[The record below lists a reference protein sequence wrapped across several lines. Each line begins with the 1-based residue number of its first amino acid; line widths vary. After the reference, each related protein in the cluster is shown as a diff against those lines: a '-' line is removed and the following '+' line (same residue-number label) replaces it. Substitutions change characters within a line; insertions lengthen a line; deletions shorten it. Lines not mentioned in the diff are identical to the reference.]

1 MGLARRAGVLRR
13 GQSRVL
19 VILGELFAFLSLIL
33 FLRTEGAVATLLIL
47 LGLGAC
53 WVVYNRALRLQD
65 RIASAFREEKVF
77 ATLLGLLLLLSIP
90 FMLRDAPYLIHLCLT
105 AGIYIMLATGLNYQL
120 GSTNIVNLATAA
132 SYGVGAYASALLSI
146 HLGLPFWVTLFAAGA
161 SAACMGFVLGLPT
174 VKTKD
179 YYLSLVT
186 IAFGLIVYVL
196 LNNLQFTGGPNGIGG
211 IPAPSLFGYSFKSEL
226 NLFGFKLPFHANYYY
241 LVLFFVFLYTLVSQ
255 RLSFSRTGLTWNAIR
270 EDEIA
275 ARCAG
280 IHVSNYKILSFCI
293 NCFMDGVTG
302 AVYAHYIGFISPE
315 NFQFMLSVVVVT
327 MVILGGMDNV
337 YGVIFGAVML
347 TLLPEKFRLF
357 DEFRLL
363 LFGVIVIATLVFRP
377 QGLFPQ
383 KLRRY

>member
-1 MGLARRAGVLRR
+1 MKKSETSFQR
-13 GQSRVL
+13 GKAWAL
-19 VILGELFAFLSLIL
+19 VFLGEAFAFFTLIL
-33 FLRTEGAVATLLIL
+33 FLRVQGALATILIL
-47 LGLGAC
+47 LGLGVC
-53 WVVYNRALRLQD
+53 WVVYNRSSAFQD
-65 RIASAFREEKVF
+65 RMTSAFHEAKGF
-77 ATLLGLLLLLSIP
+77 ASLLGLLFLVSIP
-90 FMLRDAPYLIHLCLT
+90 FLLRDAPYLIHLCLT
-105 AGIYIMLATGLNYQL
+105 CGIYVMLATGLNYQL

-132 SYGVGAYASALLSI
+132 SYGVGAYSSALLST
-146 HLGLPFWVTLFAAGA
+146 HLGLPFWVVIFPAGG
-161 SAACMGFVLGLPT
+161 SAAFMGFVLGLPT
-174 VKTKD
+174 TKTKD

-186 IAFGLIVYVL
+186 IAFGLIIYLL
-196 LNNLQFTGGPNGIGG
+196 LNNLQFTGGPNGLGD
-211 IPAPSLFGYSFKSEL
+211 IPAPSLFGHSFRSDL
-226 NLFGFKLPFHANYYY
+226 HLFGFTLPYHANYYY

-337 YGVIFGAVML
+337 FGVIVGAVLL

-357 DEFRLL
+357 NEFRLL
-363 LFGVIVIATLVFRP
+363 MFGIIVIATLVFRP

>member
-1 MGLARRAGVLRR
+1 MKKYEVISLGR
-13 GQSRVL
+13 GKAWTL
-19 VILGELFAFLSLIL
+19 VFVGELFVFLALVF
-33 FLRTEGAVATLLIL
+33 FLRAEGVLATLLIL
-47 LGLGAC
+47 LGLSAC
-53 WVVYNRALRLQD
+53 WYVYSKSSKIQD
-65 RIASAFREEKVF
+65 LMASAFQEAKGF
-77 ATLLGLLLLLSIP
+77 ASLLGLLFLVSIP
-90 FMLRDAPYLIHLCLT
+90 FLLRDAPYLIHLCLT

-132 SYGVGAYASALLSI
+132 SYGVGAYASALLSK
-146 HLGLPFWVTLFAAGA
+146 HLGLPFWVVIFAAGG
-161 SAACMGFVLGLPT
+161 SAACMGFILGLPT
-174 VKTKD
+174 TKTKD

-186 IAFGLIVYVL
+186 IAFGLIVYLL
-196 LNNLQFTGGPNGIGG
+196 LNNLQFTGGPNGIGD
-211 IPAPSLFGYSFKSEL
+211 IPAPTLFGHSFKSDL
-226 NLFGFKLPFHANYYY
+226 HLFGFKLPFHANYYY

-337 YGVIFGAVML
+337 FGVIFGAVLL

-357 DEFRLL
+357 NEFRLL
-363 LFGVIVIATLVFRP
+363 MFGIIVIVTLVFRP

>member
-1 MGLARRAGVLRR
+1 MV
-13 GQSRVL
+13 
-19 VILGELFAFLSLIL
+19 
-33 FLRTEGAVATLLIL
+33 
-47 LGLGAC
+47 
-53 WVVYNRALRLQD
+53 
-65 RIASAFREEKVF
+65 SAFQQARGF
-77 ATLLGLLLLLSIP
+77 AALLGLLFLMSIP
-90 FMLRDAPYLIHLCLT
+90 FILRDAPYLIHLCLT

-132 SYGVGAYASALLSI
+132 SYGVGAYASALLSK
-146 HLGLPFWVTLFAAGA
+146 HLGLPFWVVVFAAGGSA
-161 SAACMGFVLGLPT
+161 SFMGFILGLPT
-174 VKTKD
+174 TKTKD

-186 IAFGLIVYVL
+186 IAFGLIIYIL
-196 LNNLQFTGGPNGIGG
+196 LNNLQFTGGPNGLTD

-226 NLFGFKLPFHANYYY
+226 HLLGFVLPFHANYYY
-241 LVLFFVFLYTLVSQ
+241 LVLFFVLLYTLVSQ
-255 RLSFSRTGLTWNAIR
+255 RLSFSRTGLSWNAIR

-337 YGVIFGAVML
+337 FGVIFGAVLL

-357 DEFRLL
+357 NEFRLL
-363 LFGVIVIATLVFRP
+363 VFGVIVIATLVFRP

>member
-1 MGLARRAGVLRR
+1 MKKSEIAFHRGKAWGLVF
-13 GQSRVL
+13 
-19 VILGELFAFLSLIL
+19 LGEAFAFFALIL
-33 FLRTEGAVATLLIL
+33 FLRVEGALVTMLIL
-47 LGLGAC
+47 LGLGVC
-53 WVVYNRALRLQD
+53 WFVYNRVSAFQD
-65 RIASAFREEKVF
+65 LMASAFRDAKGF
-77 ATLLGLLLLLSIP
+77 AAMMGLLFLLSIP
-90 FMLRDAPYLIHLCLT
+90 FLLRDAPYLIHLCLT

-132 SYGVGAYASALLSI
+132 SYGVGAYASALLSM
-146 HLGLPFWVTLFAAGA
+146 HLGLPFWVVIFAAGG
-161 SAACMGFVLGLPT
+161 SAAFMGFILGLPT
-174 VKTKD
+174 TKTKD

-186 IAFGLIVYVL
+186 IAFGLIVYLL

-211 IPAPSLFGYSFKSEL
+211 IPAPSLFGYSFKSDL

-241 LVLFFVFLYTLVSQ
+241 LVLFFVFLYTVVSR

-280 IHVSNYKILSFCI
+280 INVSNYKILSFCI

-337 YGVIFGAVML
+337 YGVIFGAVLL

-357 DEFRLL
+357 NEFRLL
-363 LFGVIVIATLVFRP
+363 MFGVIVIATLVFRP

>member
-1 MGLARRAGVLRR
+1 MKKSDISFQR
-13 GQSRVL
+13 GKAWVL
-19 VILGELFAFLSLIL
+19 VFLGEAFAFFALIL
-33 FLRTEGAVATLLIL
+33 FLRVQGALATILIL
-47 LGLGAC
+47 LGLGVC
-53 WVVYNRALRLQD
+53 WFFYNRYSTFQD
-65 RIASAFREEKVF
+65 RMGSAFQEAKGF
-77 ATLLGLLLLLSIP
+77 ASLLGLLFLVSIP
-90 FMLRDAPYLIHLCLT
+90 FLLRDAPYLIHLCLT
-105 AGIYIMLATGLNYQL
+105 AGIYVMLATGLNYQL

-132 SYGVGAYASALLSI
+132 SYGVGAYASALLSK
-146 HLGLPFWVTLFAAGA
+146 HLGLPFWVVIFGAGG
-161 SAACMGFVLGLPT
+161 SAACMGFILGLPT
-174 VKTKD
+174 TKTKD

-186 IAFGLIVYVL
+186 IAFGLIVYLL
-196 LNNLQFTGGPNGIGG
+196 LNNLGFTGGPNGIGD
-211 IPAPSLFGYSFKSEL
+211 IPAPSLFGHSFKSDL
-226 NLFGFKLPFHANYYY
+226 HLFGFKLPFHANYYY

-280 IHVSNYKILSFCI
+280 INVSNYKILSFCI

-337 YGVIFGAVML
+337 FGVIIGAVLL

-357 DEFRLL
+357 NQFRLL
-363 LFGVIVIATLVFRP
+363 MFGIIVIATLIFRP

>member
-1 MGLARRAGVLRR
+1 MKKSEFSLPHWKAWALI
-13 GQSRVL
+13 L
-19 VILGELFAFLSLIL
+19 LGETFAFIALIL
-33 FLRTEGAVATLLIL
+33 FLRTEEARATLVIL
-47 LGLGAC
+47 LGLGAS
-53 WVVYNRALRLQD
+53 WYAYNRSSKLQD
-65 RIASAFREEKVF
+65 LMASAFQEAKVF
-77 ATLLGLLLLLSIP
+77 AALLGLIFLLSIP
-90 FMLRDAPYLIHLCLT
+90 FLLRDAPYLIHLCLT
-105 AGIYIMLATGLNYQL
+105 AGIFIMLATGLNYQL

-132 SYGVGAYASALLSI
+132 SYGVGAYASALLSK
-146 HLGLPFWVTLFAAGA
+146 HLGLPFWVVIFAGGA
-161 SAACMGFVLGLPT
+161 SAAFMGFILGLPAS
-174 VKTKD
+174 KTKD

-186 IAFGLIVYVL
+186 IAFGLIVYLL

-211 IPAPSLFGYSFKSEL
+211 IPAPSLFGYNFKSEL
-226 NLFGFKLPFHANYYY
+226 RLLGFTLPFHANYYY

-280 IHVSNYKILSFCI
+280 INVSNYKILSFCI

-337 YGVIFGAVML
+337 FGVIFGAVLL

-363 LFGVIVIATLVFRP
+363 MFGIIVISTLVFRP

>member
-1 MGLARRAGVLRR
+1 MKKSELTFHRGKAWGLVF
-13 GQSRVL
+13 
-19 VILGELFAFLSLIL
+19 LGEAFAFFSLIL
-33 FLRTEGAVATLLIL
+33 FLRVQGALATLLIL
-47 LGLGAC
+47 LGLGVC
-53 WVVYNRALRLQD
+53 WVVYNRFTAFQD
-65 RIASAFREEKVF
+65 LMASAFQEAKGF
-77 ATLLGLLLLLSIP
+77 AGLLGLLFLVSIP
-90 FMLRDAPYLIHLCLT
+90 FLLRDAPYLIHLCLT

-132 SYGVGAYASALLSI
+132 SYGVGAYASALLSK
-146 HLGLPFWVTLFAAGA
+146 HLGLPFWVVIFAGGG
-161 SAACMGFVLGLPT
+161 SAAFMGFILGLPT
-174 VKTKD
+174 TKTKD

-186 IAFGLIVYVL
+186 IAFGLIIYLL
-196 LNNLQFTGGPNGIGG
+196 LNNLQFTGGPNGLSD
-211 IPAPSLFGYSFKSEL
+211 IPPPSLFGYSLKSEL
-226 NLFGFKLPFHANYYY
+226 HLFGFNLPFHANYYY
-241 LVLFFVFLYTLVSQ
+241 LVLFFVLLYTLVSN

-275 ARCAG
+275 ALCAG

-337 YGVIFGAVML
+337 FGVIFGAVLL

-357 DEFRLL
+357 NEFRLL
-363 LFGVIVIATLVFRP
+363 MFGVIVIATLIFRP

>member
-1 MGLARRAGVLRR
+1 MKKSEITFHLGKAWGLVF
-13 GQSRVL
+13 
-19 VILGELFAFLSLIL
+19 LGEAFAFFALIL
-33 FLRTEGAVATLLIL
+33 FLRVQGALATLLIL
-47 LGLGAC
+47 LGLGVC
-53 WVVYNRALRLQD
+53 WVVYNRF
-65 RIASAFREEKVF
+65 SAFQDLMTSAFQEAKGF
-77 ATLLGLLLLLSIP
+77 ASLLGLLFLVSIP
-90 FMLRDAPYLIHLCLT
+90 FLLRDAPYLIHLCLT

-132 SYGVGAYASALLSI
+132 SYGVGAYASALLSK
-146 HLGLPFWVTLFAAGA
+146 HLGLPFWVVIFAAGG
-161 SAACMGFVLGLPT
+161 SAAFMGFILGLPT
-174 VKTKD
+174 TKTKD

-186 IAFGLIVYVL
+186 IAFGLIIYLL
-196 LNNLQFTGGPNGIGG
+196 LNNLQFTGGPNGLSD
-211 IPAPSLFGYSFKSEL
+211 IPPPSLFGYSFKSEL
-226 NLFGFKLPFHANYYY
+226 HLFGFNLPFHANYYY
-241 LVLFFVFLYTLVSQ
+241 LVLFFVLLYTLVSK

-337 YGVIFGAVML
+337 FGVIFGAVLL

-357 DEFRLL
+357 NEFRLL
-363 LFGVIVIATLVFRP
+363 MFGVIVIATLIFRP

>member
-1 MGLARRAGVLRR
+1 MKKSEISFHR
-13 GQSRVL
+13 GKAWVL
-19 VILGELFAFLSLIL
+19 VFLGEAFAFFALIL
-33 FLRTEGAVATLLIL
+33 FLRVQGALATLLIL
-47 LGLGAC
+47 LGLGVC
-53 WVVYNRALRLQD
+53 WVVYNRFSAFQD
-65 RIASAFREEKVF
+65 FMASAFRNAKGF
-77 ATLLGLLLLLSIP
+77 AGLLGLLFLLSIP
-90 FMLRDAPYLIHLCLT
+90 FLLRDAPYLIHLCLT

-132 SYGVGAYASALLSI
+132 SYGVGAYTSALISK
-146 HLGLPFWVTLFAAGA
+146 HLGLPFWVVIFAAGG
-161 SAACMGFVLGLPT
+161 SAAFMGFILGLPT
-174 VKTKD
+174 MKTKD

-186 IAFGLIVYVL
+186 IAFGLIIYLL
-196 LNNLQFTGGPNGIGG
+196 LNNLQFTGGPNGLSD
-211 IPAPSLFGYSFKSEL
+211 IPAPSLFGYSFKSDL
-226 NLFGFKLPFHANYYY
+226 HIFGFRLPFHANYYY
-241 LVLFFVFLYTLVSQ
+241 LVLFFVLLYTLVSN

-337 YGVIFGAVML
+337 FGVIFGAVLL

-363 LFGVIVIATLVFRP
+363 MFGVIVIATLVFRP